1 LSVKHSIEET
11 EEMIKH
17 SVEFKQK
24 GGAAQAMRG
33 IAEN

>member
-1 LSVKHSIEET
+1 LSVKHSDKET
-11 EEMIKH
+11 EEMIKP
-17 SVEFKQK
+17 SEEFKQE